1 MNGLQRS
8 DLHAYQNKAIDF
20 IKQKRK
26 VMLALGMGLG
36 KTSSTLT
43 AITDLIEGMAVS
55 KVLVIAPLRVA
66 NSVWRQEAKK
76 WEHTQHLRVSLVTG
90 SEKARLAALHA
101 DADLYVIN
109 REQVAWLVDLKKWS
123 FDMVVVDESSSFK
136 APSSQRFKKLKKAI
150 PQTDYVVLLTGT
162 PSPNGLLDLW
172 AQYFLLD
179 GGAALGRTMTVYKE
193 RFFDSDFMGF
203 KFEPKK
209 GAQER
214 IQKLIA
220 PMTLSMQASDYLDM
234 PKLLIQDVPVV
245 LPKKVM
251 AQYKELEKTAVLELE
266 TTDIVAM
273 SAAAIANKLLQ
284 CSSGAVYTDDAGN
297 WELLHDEKLDALDD
311 VLEFNE
317 QPVLL
322 FYNFKSDL
330 ARLKVRYPFAV
341 EMDKQ
346 GAAVEAW
353 NRGEIRML
361 LAHPQSA
368 GHGLNLQSGSNL
380 CVWFSLPW
388 SLEYY
393 QQANARLFRQGQTKP
408 VTILHIVCQDTID
421 ERVLKVLALKDVT
434 QTSLLAALKP

>member
-1 MNGLQRS
+1 
-8 DLHAYQNKAIDF
+8 
-20 IKQKRK
+20 
-26 VMLALGMGLG
+26 
-36 KTSSTLT
+36 
-43 AITDLIEGMAVS
+43 
-55 KVLVIAPLRVA
+55 
-66 NSVWRQEAKK
+66 
-76 WEHTQHLRVSLVTG
+76 
-90 SEKARLAALHA
+90 
-101 DADLYVIN
+101 
-109 REQVAWLVDLKKWS
+109 
-123 FDMVVVDESSSFK
+123 
-136 APSSQRFKKLKKAI
+136 
-150 PQTDYVVLLTGT
+150 
-162 PSPNGLLDLW
+162 
-172 AQYFLLD
+172 
-179 GGAALGRTMTVYKE
+179 
-193 RFFDSDFMGF
+193 
-203 KFEPKK
+203 
-209 GAQER
+209 
-214 IQKLIA
+214 
-220 PMTLSMQASDYLDM
+220 
-234 PKLLIQDVPVV
+234 
-245 LPKKVM
+245 
-251 AQYKELEKTAVLELE
+251 
-266 TTDIVAM
+266 M

-368 GHGLNLQSGSNL
+368 GHGLNLQTGSNL